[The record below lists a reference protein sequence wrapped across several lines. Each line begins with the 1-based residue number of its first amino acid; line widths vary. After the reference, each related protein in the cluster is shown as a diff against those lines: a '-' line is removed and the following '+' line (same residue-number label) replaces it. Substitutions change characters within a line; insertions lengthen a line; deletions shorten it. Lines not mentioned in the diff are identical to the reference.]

1 MKSFFTRKSLAVVSA
16 FFVASI
22 VTSCH
27 DEEVANVEELSYRHG
42 YEYNFVKT
50 FGEIDPNQ
58 TWDFSRYALKNKNN
72 TALTRADTSYPYS
85 FVELNDDGRFELDS
99 QVKSWIQSYIPES
112 YGEGTISVDVVD
124 QQYVKPHV
132 LIANP
137 EDAVQLIPV
146 GIGQTT
152 GIGFQLWATVVD
164 PDTNKETTKMVWTF
178 GNPGIWTTNNGE
190 NWNEWNVGGNHGDKS
205 TYNQGGVQ
213 SRPVYINFGTGEDI
227 NATSHGKEYP
237 VLVNLGVTK
246 PNTVVYFYLL
256 ITEGKQHGCVEG
268 ERQTSLSTPP
278 QIVSIELP
286 DAPEAFKGYNGIL
299 LGTEDENLGKGDFD
313 YNDAVFLLAGKTPT
327 VARDKTETTLTVK
340 KRYMIED
347 LFGYDYDFNDIVVDL
362 TQITIQKY
370 NIVINAYDDI
380 DADDQDND
388 GHDPMKPELEPVGDP
403 VITQEATI
411 KWLCGTLPF
420 QISIGSDENI
430 YTFGKVTDPTNVDQ
444 TNEQLAG
451 TSSST
456 STYSP
461 DNGFT
466 TGIEPSFTV
475 NFSQTETG
483 DLPANPWNPAAN
495 NISASIWT
503 RTGEGGG
510 SSTGVWTSTFP
521 AAGEVPYIIAVDQ
534 DQNWTKEFQN
544 IAEII
549 PDFNQHQG
557 DMSKE

>member
-27 DEEVANVEELSYRHG
+27 DEEVANIEEISYRHG

-50 FGEIDPNQ
+50 FGEISPNQ
-58 TWDFSRYALKNKNN
+58 SWDFTRYALKNINN
-72 TALTRADTSYPYS
+72 TTLTRATVNYPQS
-85 FVELNDDGRFELDS
+85 FVVLNNEGRFELNS
-99 QVKSWIQSYIPES
+99 EVKSWMQYYIPETH
-112 YGEGTISVDVVD
+112 GEGHNNVDPVD

-137 EDAVQLIPV
+137 EDAVQLIPI

-164 PDTNKETTKMVWTF
+164 PDTNEETTKMVWTMGEHGVWVTNGQS
-178 GNPGIWTTNNGE
+178 GNWHHHHT
-190 NWNEWNVGGNHGDKS
+190 GGNHGDGT

-213 SRPVYINFGTGEDI
+213 SRPVFINFGTGEDI
-227 NATSHGKEYP
+227 NASSQGVEYP

-286 DAPEAFKGYNGIL
+286 DAPAAFNGYNGIL
-299 LGTEDENLGKGDFD
+299 LGTEDENLSAADYD
-313 YNDAVFLLAGKTPT
+313 YNDAVFLLVGRTPT
-327 VARDKTETTLTVK
+327 IARDKTETTLTVK

-370 NIVINAYDDI
+370 NIIINYYDDI
-380 DADDQDND
+380 DAGNDDIH
-388 GHDPMKPELEPVGDP
+388 GEDPIKPVLEPDGDP
-403 VITQEATI
+403 VITQEATF

-420 QISIGSDENI
+420 QIGIGN
-430 YTFGKVTDPTNVDQ
+430 YKFYQVTDPTNRDQ
-444 TNEQLAG
+444 TNAQLSG
-451 TSSST
+451 TSSSS

-461 DNGFT
+461 ENGFS
-466 TGIEPSFTV
+466 TGWAPSCTV
-475 NFSQTETG
+475 NFSQTST
-483 DLPANPWNPAAN
+483 PANPWNPESN

-503 RTGEGGG
+503 KGTLPTEEADDE
-510 SSTGVWTSTFP
+510 SEGVWTSTFP
-521 AAGEVPYIIAVDQ
+521 DEGDVPYIIAVDQ
-534 DQNWTKEFQN
+534 DQEWTEERQ
-544 IAEII
+544 II
-549 PDFNQHQG
+549 SEKIPSFNTTG
-557 DMSKE
+557 WLPE